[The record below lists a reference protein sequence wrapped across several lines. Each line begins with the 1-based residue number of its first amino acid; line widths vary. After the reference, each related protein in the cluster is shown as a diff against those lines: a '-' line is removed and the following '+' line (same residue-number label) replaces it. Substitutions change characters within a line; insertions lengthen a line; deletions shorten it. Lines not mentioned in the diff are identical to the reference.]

1 MDEAVK
7 MEYMNNHAI
16 PKISLQKLYLKKM
29 IMKNFILLMG
39 FILISTFALQA
50 QTSTKIKVA
59 GNCGM
64 CKAHIEKAAKEAGA
78 VTANWD
84 KAAKVLK
91 VSFNASKTSSDKIED
106 AVAAA
111 GYDTEHK
118 VASAE
123 AYSKLDECCQ
133 YDRAGKTAVAETAS
147 CCKLG
152 ASCCTEGVT
161 CKKGMSK
168 DGKEMECCKKDAKCC
183 KDGACCK

>member
-1 MDEAVK
+1 
-7 MEYMNNHAI
+7 
-16 PKISLQKLYLKKM
+16 
-29 IMKNFILLMG
+29 MKNFILLMG

-133 YDRAGKTAVAETAS
+133 YDRTSKTAVAENAS
-147 CCKLG
+147 CCKPG
-152 ASCCTEGVT
+152 ASCCAEGVT

-168 DGKEMECCKKDAKCC
+168 DGKEMGCCKKDAACC
-183 KDGACCK
+183 KDGSCCK

>member
-1 MDEAVK
+1 
-7 MEYMNNHAI
+7 
-16 PKISLQKLYLKKM
+16 
-29 IMKNFILLMG
+29 MG

-64 CKAHIEKAAKEAGA
+64 CKGHIEKAAKEAGA

-91 VSFNASKTSSDKIED
+91 VSFDASKTSTDKIED

-133 YDRAGKTAVAETAS
+133 YD
-147 CCKLG
+147 
-152 ASCCTEGVT
+152 CTW
-161 CKKGMSK
+161 
-168 DGKEMECCKKDAKCC
+168 
-183 KDGACCK
+183 

>member
-1 MDEAVK
+1 
-7 MEYMNNHAI
+7 
-16 PKISLQKLYLKKM
+16 
-29 IMKNFILLMG
+29 MK
-39 FILISTFALQA
+39 
-50 QTSTKIKVA
+50 
-59 GNCGM
+59 
-64 CKAHIEKAAKEAGA
+64 AGA

-91 VSFNASKTSSDKIED
+91 VSFNASKTSSDKIEE

-123 AYSKLDECCQ
+123 AYSKLEECCQ
-133 YDRAGKTAVAETAS
+133 YDRAGKAAVAETAS
-147 CCKLG
+147 CCKPG
-152 ASCCTEGVT
+152 ASCCKEGIT

-168 DGKEMECCKKDAKCC
+168 DGKEMECCKKDATCC

>member
-29 IMKNFILLMG
+29 IMKNFILLIG

-168 DGKEMECCKKDAKCC
+168 DGKEMECCKKDATCC

>member
-84 KAAKVLK
+84 KAAKILK

-168 DGKEMECCKKDAKCC
+168 DGKEMECCKKDATCC

>member
-1 MDEAVK
+1 MK
-7 MEYMNNHAI
+7 M
-16 PKISLQKLYLKKM
+16 KSLLINSIFKKKS
-29 IMKNFILLMG
+29 MKNFILLVG
-39 FILISTFALQA
+39 FILIGSFALQA
-50 QTSTKIKVA
+50 QTTTKIKVA

-78 VTANWD
+78 LTANWD

-91 VSFNASKTSSDKIED
+91 VSFDATKTSTDKIEN

-118 VASAE
+118 VASAD

-133 YDRAGKTAVAETAS
+133 YDRTSKTAVAENAS
-147 CCKLG
+147 CCKPG
-152 ASCCTEGVT
+152 ASCCAEGVT

-168 DGKEMECCKKDAKCC
+168 DGKELACCKKDATCC

>member
-1 MDEAVK
+1 
-7 MEYMNNHAI
+7 
-16 PKISLQKLYLKKM
+16 
-29 IMKNFILLMG
+29 MKNFILLAG

-91 VSFNASKTSSDKIED
+91 VSFDASKTSTDKIED

-118 VASAE
+118 VATAD
-123 AYSKLDECCQ
+123 AYGKLDECCQ
-133 YDRAGKTAVAETAS
+133 YDRTSKTAVAENAS
-147 CCKLG
+147 CCKPG
-152 ASCCTEGVT
+152 ASCCADGVV

-183 KDGACCK
+183 KDGSCCK